1 MDYNF
6 SDDFLIKENSKFE
19 IKKHNT
25 SYKGKINKDEA
36 KELLE
41 IEKEKLRLLQEK
53 LYADGSQSLLIVLQA
68 MDAAGKDSLIKQLL
82 TTEM

>member
-41 IEKEKLRLLQEK
+41 IEKEKTSNFQ
-53 LYADGSQSLLIVLQA
+53 LQA
-68 MDAAGKDSLIKQLL
+68 YKIGLSS
-82 TTEM
+82 

>member
-41 IEKEKLRLLQEK
+41 IEKE
-53 LYADGSQSLLIVLQA
+53 
-68 MDAAGKDSLIKQLL
+68 
-82 TTEM
+82 